1 MKKIINKIAE
11 VKSNFFLKKHTPS
24 GSTMKLLKDLYP
36 SVNWNRVDF
45 YEGLPWF
52 TPYIA
57 PHLTAQALPQ
67 FYSFSRY
74 RIYTKNFDESKPQY
88 LADIVHEGY
97 HVMQAMQFWKG
108 YGLGFFRG
116 LMLYYN
122 ALFIKHGYR
131 SNPFEITAHDQEN
144 RFMDYCE
151 KSRLDSVAPKNI
163 AENFC
168 EISKEEPLV
177 FSKYKFRYEGSYL
190 NLTVSVIF
198 CSLVT
203 ITKPFADVLVF
214 GIGLIPVRVG

>member
-1 MKKIINKIAE
+1 MRKIVKKITE
-11 VKSNFFLKKHTPS
+11 VKTSFYLKKHIPS
-24 GSTMKLLKDLYP
+24 PSTVQLLKDLYP

-57 PHLTAQALPQ
+57 PYVTAQALPE

-74 RIYTKNFDESKPQY
+74 RIYTKNFDETKPQY

-97 HVMQAMQFWKG
+97 HVMQAMHFWKG
-108 YGLGFFRG
+108 YGFGFFRG

-131 SNPFEITAHDQEN
+131 SNPFEITAHDQED
-144 RFMDYCE
+144 RFMEYF
-151 KSRLDSVAPKNI
+151 KNRLDSIVDEKVVT
-163 AENFC
+163 ENFC
-168 EISKEEPLV
+168 EIYKEKLLV
-177 FSKYKFRYEGSYL
+177 FNKYKFRYEGNYFAL
-190 NLTVSVIF
+190 AVSFMF
-198 CSLVT
+198 CTLVT

-214 GIGLIPVRVG
+214 GIRLIPIKVR